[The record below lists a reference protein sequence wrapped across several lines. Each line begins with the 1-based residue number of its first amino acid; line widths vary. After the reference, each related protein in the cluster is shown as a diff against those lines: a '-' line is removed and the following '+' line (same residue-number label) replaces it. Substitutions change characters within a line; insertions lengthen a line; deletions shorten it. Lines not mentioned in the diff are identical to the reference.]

1 MKVAWVL
8 AVMLALLS
16 DPLKLT
22 RINEAKRDARE
33 AYEKGDYATA
43 IRHYRYLTDSL
54 GVEEDEIHLNLAHA
68 YYRSDDSVHTRSAYE
83 RVTRSGD
90 ARLRS
95 TAYQQLGVMANAAN
109 RPEEALTL
117 FKEAL
122 RANPS
127 NADAR
132 YNYELVKKK
141 LEEQEKQ
148 DQEQKKDNQDKKD
161 QKDQKEQQKRDQ
173 QDNNQKKQDQKEKA
187 QDQQTPQQQKEQQ
200 EKQQQEKQQQSGPQ
214 EQEKQQ
220 QPADPSLSDKLKE
233 MKISEEKA
241 RMILEAMK
249 NNEVQYLQQN
259 KRKATKPKDKGKPD
273 W

>member
-1 MKVAWVL
+1 MKVGWIL
-8 AVMLALLS
+8 ALMLALWV
-16 DPLKLT
+16 DPLKLS

-54 GVEEDEIHLNLAHA
+54 GVDEDEVQLNLAHA
-68 YYRSDDSVHTRSAYE
+68 YYQSSDSVHTRSAYE
-83 RVTRSGD
+83 RVTRSND

-95 TAYQQLGVMANAAN
+95 TAYQQLGVIANAAN
-109 RPEEALTL
+109 RPEEALNL
-117 FKEAL
+117 FKESL

-127 NADAR
+127 NEDAR

-141 LEEQEKQ
+141 LDEQQKQ
-148 DQEQKKDNQDKKD
+148 DQQQNQDNQDKKD
-161 QKDQKEQQKRDQ
+161 Q
-173 QDNNQKKQDQKEKA
+173 QDQKEKQSQN
-187 QDQQTPQQQKEQQ
+187 QDQKQEQKEKEKQQEQQKQQQQKEQQ
-200 EKQQQEKQQQSGPQ
+200 ENQEKEEQEQQSKPQ

-220 QPADPSLSDKLKE
+220 QADPSLSEKLKE

>member
-1 MKVAWVL
+1 MKVAWIL
-8 AVMLALLS
+8 ALMLALLA
-16 DPLKLT
+16 DPLKLS
-22 RINEAKRDARE
+22 RINEAKREARE

-43 IRHYRYLTDSL
+43 IRQYRYLTDSL
-54 GVEEDEIHLNLAHA
+54 GVDEDEIQLNLAHA
-68 YYRSDDSVHTRSAYE
+68 YYQSDDSVHTRSAYE

-109 RPEEALTL
+109 RPEEALNL

-141 LEEQEKQ
+141 LEEQKKQ
-148 DQEQKKDNQDKKD
+148 DQEQKKDKKD
-161 QKDQKEQQKRDQ
+161 QQDQKKDQQNQNQDQ
-173 QDNNQKKQDQKEKA
+173 KQDQKEKQ
-187 QDQQTPQQQKEQQ
+187 QDQQKQQQQREQQ
-200 EKQQQEKQQQSGPQ
+200 EKQEQEKQQQSRPQ

-220 QPADPSLSDKLKE
+220 QQTDPSLSDKLKE

-259 KRKATKPKDKGKPD
+259 KRKATKPNEKGKPD

>member
-1 MKVAWVL
+1 MKVAWIL
-8 AVMLALLS
+8 ALMLALLT

-54 GVEEDEIHLNLAHA
+54 GVDEDEIQLNLAHA
-68 YYRSDDSVHTRSAYE
+68 YYQSDDSVHTRSAYE

-109 RPEEALTL
+109 RPEEALDL

-141 LEEQEKQ
+141 LEEQKKQ
-148 DQEQKKDNQDKKD
+148 DQKKDNQDKKD
-161 QKDQKEQQKRDQ
+161 QQDQQKKDQQNQDQ
-173 QDNNQKKQDQKEKA
+173 KQDQKEKQ
-187 QDQQTPQQQKEQQ
+187 QDQQKQQQQKEQQ
-200 EKQQQEKQQQSGPQ
+200 EKQEQEKQQQQSKTQ

-220 QPADPSLSDKLKE
+220 QQTDPSLSDKLKE